1 MMNTILQ
8 QIQIVDINSVMP
20 FECSLVQVEP
30 INLMPNLVRNPFPVI
45 KIRDS
50 FLLLDDTGLFEA
62 LVRQGL
68 KHLPVQV
75 IPQELI
81 SISPASIGLQSYSV
95 KNLHRT
101 ASSRPELIKL
111 GESGKCPNGFIPVL
125 ITYGNDEKQWV
136 HLRHSGRIGCP
147 TSLMILLRD
156 IITTGDY
163 FVLGE
168 NMNSSTA
175 VVRYPQAEATMTLP
189 SFQLDDIK
197 AAALSERYFPIGLI
211 KIAPACRVFNLDF
224 PVSVLTDNIPT
235 EEKQAFVQDLVWM
248 RERAQKTTVID
259 GRVYL
264 LNR

>member
-1 MMNTILQ
+1 
-8 QIQIVDINSVMP
+8 MP

-30 INLMPNLVRNPFPVI
+30 IALMPNLVRNPFPVI

-68 KHLPVQV
+68 KHIPVQV

-81 SISPASIGLQSYSV
+81 SISPSSLGLQSYTAQS
-95 KNLHRT
+95 LHRT
-101 ASSRPELIKL
+101 ASSRSEMIRL
-111 GESGKCPNGFIPVL
+111 GDTGECPDGFVPVL
-125 ITYGNDEKQWV
+125 ITYGTDDKQWLY
-136 HLRHSGRIGCP
+136 LRHSGRIGCP
-147 TSLMILLRD
+147 TSLMILMRE

-168 NMNSSTA
+168 NMNLSTT

-189 SFQLDDIK
+189 SFKLDDIK
-197 AAALSERYFPIGLI
+197 AAALSERYFPIGLF

-248 RERAQKTTVID
+248 RERAQKTAVID